1 MCYESWFAVTLLFVQ
16 VAPHLTLWL
25 FKSHITHDTLNSW
38 HFKYSRCGDSG
49 HRFKRPDRCCCWLI
63 ISRNKTLIVTNPVV
77 NCVSRLWHEILT
89 GYFCI
94 GFRYVIVIGRSG
106 AVVPCV
112 LLTRVWMCVCVCVCV
127 CVCTCGYMLCACVS
141 ACVDYISPW
150 SKQCS
155 GTAPDGYSNGIRVY
169 THTHTHTHTHVEIH
183 TQAAAAWR
191 TWAARAGARGAGK
204 IRREHEAGIHEGW
217 VQVVSQ
223 MFLH

>member
-1 MCYESWFAVTLLFVQ
+1 MAWDLDWIFLYWVSLCHSDWEEW
-16 VAPHLTLWL
+16 
-25 FKSHITHDTLNSW
+25 
-38 HFKYSRCGDSG
+38 
-49 HRFKRPDRCCCWLI
+49 CC
-63 ISRNKTLIVTNPVV
+63 
-77 NCVSRLWHEILT
+77 
-89 GYFCI
+89 
-94 GFRYVIVIGRSG
+94 G
-106 AVVPCV
+106 AVCAVNPCV
-112 LLTRVWMCVCVCVCV
+112 NVCVRVCVRV

-217 VQVVSQ
+217 VQVVFQ
-223 MFLH
+223 MFLHKKLYTTKYIKKMKQACMRGAYKVVIHISYCLIYI